1 MFPRLLSLLAAVW
14 LTATGAGAVERFSV
28 ATYNVENYL
37 DAPVPGR
44 TTKPDAAK
52 AKVRETLLAV
62 RADVVSLQE
71 MGGTNALLELR
82 GSLRAAG
89 LDYPHWEHITGRDT
103 NIHVAVLSRFPIVA
117 RRSHTDDS
125 FLLNGRR
132 FRVSRGFVEV
142 DIRVTPEFQFTLF
155 AAHLKS
161 KRPVPDGDQAELR
174 EQEALLLREKID
186 ARLKANPEAPL
197 LVLGDFNDTRDAK
210 PVRTLIGRGRA
221 ALVDLRP
228 EEATRAAPDA
238 PLQRTAANITWTYFY
253 NREDS
258 YSRFDY
264 LLVNRAFASRVV
276 LEQTCVLALPWW
288 REASDHR
295 PVIATFSVG
304 AGK

>member
-1 MFPRLLSLLAAVW
+1 MVPRLLFLLAVGW
-14 LTATGAGAVERFSV
+14 LVATGAGAAEHFSV

-44 TTKPDAAK
+44 TAKSDAAK

-82 GSLRAAG
+82 GSLKTAG

-117 RRSHTDDS
+117 RRPHTDDS

-132 FRVSRGFVEV
+132 FRVSRGFAEV
-142 DIRVTPEFQFTLF
+142 DIRVTPEFQFTLL

-161 KRPVPDGDQAELR
+161 KRPVPEGEQAELR

-186 ARLKANPEAPL
+186 ARLKAYPEAPL
-197 LVLGDFNDTRDAK
+197 VVLGDFNDTRDAK
-210 PVRTLIGRGRA
+210 PIRAVIGRGRT

-238 PLQRTAANITWTYFY
+238 PLQRLGANVTWTYFY
-253 NREDS
+253 NREDA

-264 LLVNRAFASRVV
+264 ALANRALASRVV
-276 LEQTCVLALPWW
+276 PEQTCVLALPWW

-295 PVIATFSVG
+295 PVVATFSLG
-304 AGK
+304 PGK